1 MSEENLYHDTS
12 NVVDLFTRELS
23 FALEKWRVLLG
34 QNAVMIT
41 DQDLERYQNC
51 CSQSK
56 RHIHAILL
64 PETEEQIQTLV
75 KIAALH
81 KVPLYPVSTGRNW
94 GFGGANPAVDNCVIV
109 DLHKMNRILDFDV
122 DLGIVTLE
130 PGVTQGQFEE
140 FLRKND
146 YPFMYSA
153 IASSTH
159 CSVMGNALDRGHG
172 MMPHTDRFSSLM
184 SLRAVLPDGELYQP
198 LLDDA
203 GGQQISRA
211 YKWGVGPYIDGLFS
225 QGSFG
230 IVTQA
235 SFALARKPEHVT
247 LFYFRPRHNVSMT
260 AFTDKL
266 REVKQRLGGI
276 VNTIDF
282 GNRMS
287 AEQGQ
292 RDDDSVLSAE
302 ELWHQMDDVN
312 LWTAYG
318 SIHASHEMSKAA
330 IKSMQRILKP
340 VAHDFV
346 FVDEQ
351 FIAKAE
357 KKPKKHS
364 KTPMGRFVVN
374 NMALI
379 KEMYAYMHG
388 RPQMKAL
395 NYAYHQLDSDQR
407 TDEKLDQDIK
417 KSGLIWYWPIIPLRG
432 KDVHLFLQMFK
443 QISAKHGIYPT
454 WNLCVES
461 ETWISAGIHIFFDP
475 ENGKE
480 AADKY
485 HKELFEEGKRLGY
498 LPHRAHIDTM
508 GWYSGDDN
516 SHFFDMVAKLKKGL
530 DPHNIMAP
538 GRYGPA
544 GINKDNN

>member
-1 MSEENLYHDTS
+1 MYEDLNDAQN
-12 NVVDLFTRELS
+12 NVVELFTRELTL
-23 FALEKWRVLLG
+23 ALTKWQDTLGKDAVLSSEVDI
-34 QNAVMIT
+34 A
-41 DQDLERYQNC
+41 RYQNC
-51 CSQSK
+51 CSQSR

-64 PETEEQIQTLV
+64 PENEGQIQDILH
-75 KIAALH
+75 IAAAH
-81 KVPLYPVSTGRNW
+81 KVPVYPVSTGRNW
-94 GFGGANPAVDNCVIV
+94 GFGGANPAVDNCVII
-109 DLHKMNRILDFDV
+109 DLHKMNRIIDFDA
-122 DLGIVTLE
+122 DLGIVTVE
-130 PGVTQGQFEE
+130 PGVTQGQLEE
-140 FLRKND
+140 FLSANN

-184 SLRAVLPDGELYQP
+184 SLRAILPDGSVYQP

-203 GGQQISRA
+203 GGKAVSRT

-230 IVTQA
+230 VVTEA
-235 SFALARKPEHVT
+235 SFALARRPEHVT
-247 LFYFRPRHNVSMT
+247 LFYFRPRDGVNMT
-260 AFTDKL
+260 EFTDKL
-266 REVKQRLGGI
+266 REVKQRLGGV

-287 AEQGQ
+287 AEQGK
-292 RDDDSVLSAE
+292 RDSDNVLSPE
-302 ELWHQMDDVN
+302 DLWQRMDDVS

-318 SIHASHEMSKAA
+318 SIHASSEMNKAA
-330 IKSMQRILKP
+330 IKAMQRILKP

-346 FVDEQ
+346 FVNGDLIKKVEN
-351 FIAKAE
+351 
-357 KKPKKHS
+357 KPKKF
-364 KTPMGRFVVN
+364 KNTAMRRFVAQN
-374 NMALI
+374 IGLI

-388 RPQMKAL
+388 KPQMKAL
-395 NYAYHQLDSDQR
+395 NYTYHHQNMPEKDDKALDG
-407 TDEKLDQDIK
+407 DIK
-417 KSGLIWYWPIIPLRG
+417 QAGLIWYWPIIPLRG

-443 QISAKHGIYPT
+443 QISAKHKIYPT

-475 ENGKE
+475 ATEKE

-508 GWYSGDDN
+508 GWYTETEG
-516 SHFFDMVAKLKKGL
+516 SHFFDMVKKLKKGL
-530 DPHNIMAP
+530 DPNNIMAP

-544 GINKDNN
+544 GKL

>member
-1 MSEENLYHDTS
+1 MSTENTQS
-12 NVVDLFTRELS
+12 NIVELFTRELNA
-23 FALEKWRVLLG
+23 ALAKWREVL
-34 QNAVMIT
+34 T
-41 DQDLERYQNC
+41 DGGVVTDDTGVSKYQNC

-56 RHIHAILL
+56 RHIHGILL
-64 PETEEQIQTLV
+64 PENEAQIQVLV
-75 KIAALH
+75 KIAVEH

-109 DLHKMNRILDFDV
+109 DLHKMNRILDFDT
-122 DLGIVTLE
+122 DLGIVTVE
-130 PGVTQGQFEE
+130 PGVTQSQLEQF
-140 FLRKND
+140 LSKND

-153 IASSTH
+153 IASSAH

-184 SLRAVLPDGELYQP
+184 SLRAVLPDGDMYQP

-203 GGQQISRA
+203 GAPDISRA

-235 SFALARKPEHVT
+235 SFALARRPEQVT
-247 LFYFRPRHNVSMT
+247 LFYFRPRDDISLT
-260 AFTDKL
+260 ALTDKF

-276 VNTIDF
+276 VNTIDL

-287 AEQGQ
+287 AEQGK
-292 RDDDSVLSAE
+292 RDDDAVLSPAD
-302 ELWHQMDDVN
+302 LWHQMDDIN
-312 LWTAYG
+312 NWTAYG
-318 SIHASHEMSKAA
+318 SIHASTEMTKAA

-340 VAHDFV
+340 VAQDFV
-346 FVDEQ
+346 FVTDEL
-351 FIAKAE
+351 IE
-357 KKPKKHS
+357 KVNKRPKLFS
-364 KTPMGRFVVN
+364 RTPMKRFVAHN
-374 NMALI
+374 IGLI
-379 KEMYAYMHG
+379 AEMYDYMKG

-395 NYAYHQLDSDQR
+395 NYTYHHLNLPPKDDESLDSDITQ
-407 TDEKLDQDIK
+407 
-417 KSGLIWYWPIIPLRG
+417 SGLIWYWPIIPLRG

-443 QISAKHGIYPT
+443 QISIKHGIYPT

-475 ENGKE
+475 ASEKS
-480 AADKY
+480 AVDAY

-508 GWYSGDDN
+508 GWYGNEDN
-516 SHFFDMVAKLKKGL
+516 SHFFDTVRKLKRGL

-544 GINKDNN
+544 GKV